1 MPGKKMFPP
10 RVPQQALHKLQ
21 SEFETAEL
29 SPDVRILADGVML
42 WFSQP
47 TQFVLMRSGG
57 ARKLAAM
64 LRARADELD
73 GRTAR
78 KPAGP

>member
-1 MPGKKMFPP
+1 
-10 RVPQQALHKLQ
+10 VPQQALHKLQ
-21 SEFETAEL
+21 SEYETAEL
-29 SPDVRILADGVML
+29 SPDVRILADGVLL

-64 LRARADELD
+64 LLARADELD

>member
-10 RVPQQALHKLQ
+10 HVPQQALDKLQ
-21 SEFETAEL
+21 PEYETAEI
-29 SPDVRILADGVML
+29 SPDVRILADGVLL

-47 TQFVLMRSGG
+47 THFVLMRSGG

-64 LRARADELD
+64 LIARADELD

>member
-1 MPGKKMFPP
+1 MPGKKIFPP
-10 RVPQQALHKLQ
+10 HVPQQALHKLQ
-21 SEFETAEL
+21 PEYETAEI

-64 LRARADELD
+64 LLARAAELD
-73 GRTAR
+73 GSTAQ
-78 KPAGP
+78 